1 MPGES
6 YTLDYQFQRVRGAK
20 SVLARVE
27 VWPDEGYRRFYTALL
42 KNRAR
47 HVKGRPMLQEALRDS
62 IESRYELWREVSP
75 LDD

>member
-1 MPGES
+1 
-6 YTLDYQFQRVRGAK
+6 
-20 SVLARVE
+20 VE

-47 HVKGRPMLQEALRDS
+47 HVKGRPMLQQALKDS
-62 IESRYELWREVSP
+62 IESRYELWRQSSP